1 MKNYYLIFKKIDNL
15 IKNRYILSEKK
26 KDWESILLEYEDRI
40 KFISNDEEF
49 IRVINLML
57 SVLKDPHTNFE
68 NIHNRSYFLFPFN
81 FMWVQDKLIVSS
93 QNEYLPKGAVI
104 LRVNSLSMA
113 SLLQNKK
120 MENLGLPMSAIKMKI
135 NNYLYGISDDKLNIK
150 YSFDNKIFNCKV
162 SRQLIPTKKTDKNDI
177 YIYSKKINEEI
188 DYIKIPC
195 FLKGIFNQVCR
206 WDRTIKNPNKLIIDL
221 RGSQGGFV
229 SEAIQCTEFFS
240 SCNVFLG
247 NKVYK
252 SEGKKITERV
262 IILAKAD
269 TPKFKKIIIL
279 IDNFT
284 LSSSEFIFL
293 RGLIKNPCVNTLG
306 EQTAGIVHGMKR
318 FVIQDQYL
326 IELTVCRYYDDKG
339 IKATF

>member
-1 MKNYYLIFKKIDNL
+1 MKNYYLILKKIDNL

-26 KDWESILLEYEDRI
+26 KDWENILLEYEDRI
-40 KFISNDEEF
+40 KFVSNEEEF

-113 SLLQNKK
+113 NLLQNKK

-162 SRQLIPTKKTDKNDI
+162 SKQLIPTEKNDKNDI
-177 YIYSKKINEEI
+177 YIY
-188 DYIKIPC
+188 
-195 FLKGIFNQVCR
+195 
-206 WDRTIKNPNKLIIDL
+206 
-221 RGSQGGFV
+221 
-229 SEAIQCTEFFS
+229 
-240 SCNVFLG
+240 
-247 NKVYK
+247 
-252 SEGKKITERV
+252 
-262 IILAKAD
+262 
-269 TPKFKKIIIL
+269 
-279 IDNFT
+279 
-284 LSSSEFIFL
+284 
-293 RGLIKNPCVNTLG
+293 
-306 EQTAGIVHGMKR
+306 
-318 FVIQDQYL
+318 
-326 IELTVCRYYDDKG
+326 
-339 IKATF
+339 